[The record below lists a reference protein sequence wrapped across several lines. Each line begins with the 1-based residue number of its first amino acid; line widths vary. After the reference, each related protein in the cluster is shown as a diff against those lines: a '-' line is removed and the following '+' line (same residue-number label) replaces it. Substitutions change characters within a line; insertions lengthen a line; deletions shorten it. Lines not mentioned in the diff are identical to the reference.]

1 MPITTLTSFNL
12 FQSCMRSEEEGK
24 KEEQEED
31 EKEICDVPVNPI
43 SSRFCGWIWLKDLI
57 EARRKRSVKR

>member
-1 MPITTLTSFNL
+1 MPITSLTSFNL
-12 FQSCMRSEEEGK
+12 FQSCMRSEEVGK

-43 SSRFCGWIWLKDLI
+43 TFLRFCGWIWLKDLI
-57 EARRKRSVKR
+57 